1 MITDYPDSDDDLDR
15 EEPDYDQ
22 CGFINTRDDPDDDGC
37 DYRSPLGRAGDHHLA
52 EMLRIR
58 MGLKTEEDDEDEQ
71 EDEDEVNQWAHEDAK
86 SGGQAVM
93 YATSLNHCITNK
105 VTILLLLTLI
115 LFR

>member
-22 CGFINTRDDPDDDGC
+22 CGFINTRDDPDDDDGC
-37 DYRSPLGRAGDHHLA
+37 DYRSPLGRAGDRHLA

-86 SGGQAVM
+86 SGGQAERQS
-93 YATSLNHCITNK
+93 ACHERK
-105 VTILLLLTLI
+105 LTQPLYYK
-115 LFR
+115 

>member
-86 SGGQAVM
+86 SGW
-93 YATSLNHCITNK
+93 TS
-105 VTILLLLTLI
+105 
-115 LFR
+115 